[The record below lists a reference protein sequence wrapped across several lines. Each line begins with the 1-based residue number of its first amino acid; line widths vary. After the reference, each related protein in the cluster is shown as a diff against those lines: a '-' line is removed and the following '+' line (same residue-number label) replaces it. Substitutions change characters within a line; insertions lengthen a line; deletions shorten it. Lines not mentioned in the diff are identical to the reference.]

1 MSGCCREEDLYSD
14 SSIIYVDGWAANVLL
29 AMRTLE
35 SVGGSILMV
44 SLLGSMIVVNQT
56 AYPTCHDIIF

>member
-1 MSGCCREEDLYSD
+1 MSGCCRGDDLYID

-29 AMRTLE
+29 VMRTLE

-44 SLLGSMIVVNQT
+44 SLLGSINDRRQ
-56 AYPTCHDIIF
+56 PDGIFHLP